1 MHYVI
6 ESLILLLAV
15 ALSGIVARLLPRRVP
30 VPLIQIAIGALLR
43 GLLGV
48 KIPLDPEI
56 FFLLFIPPL
65 LFLDGWRIP
74 KAAFFRDI
82 RPILILAVGLVIF
95 TVVGMGFFIQWLVP
109 AIPAPV
115 AFALAAILAPTDS
128 VAMVAVRGSTPL
140 PPRLRHILEG
150 ETLLNDASSLDI
162 FRFAVAAIVTG
173 SFSLSQTALGFF
185 WMVAVGVAIGV
196 GVACACSYA
205 LRWLGR
211 HGGEDAGVQILVSL
225 LVPFAVY
232 LASERLGGSGILAA
246 ATAGIATQY
255 VNLRGPELSATR
267 MQRNAV
273 WKTVQDVLSGIIFV
287 LLGEQLVRIF
297 SADLDDAR
305 LSAFA
310 GNWTLMMYLLA
321 IAAALLVLRFVW
333 VWASLYLSRVRRQI
347 ESARERLLLVAITSL
362 AGVRGAVTLAGV
374 MSLPLVLADGSR
386 FPVRDLAVVVAVGVV
401 MISLLLA
408 SITLPPLV
416 RRLPPAPDLADIGDE
431 REARLA
437 AAQAA
442 VTRLETLRGEVRT
455 DSDGG
460 DIAHEALANL
470 LELYQRRL
478 ATDGGHKGERFWIVG
493 QTEREYHLDA
503 LAAER
508 EQLFRLRI
516 EQQIDD
522 ELHRKL
528 VLEVDLVEA
537 SLRVEER

>member
-470 LELYQRRL
+470 LELYRRRL

-493 QTEREYHLDA
+493 QAEREYHLDA